1 MLASAGVAAPAHA
14 ATASPAKPAVKA
26 AKTVQQLCPPA
37 TKDAFACQSMRRTD
51 IAPSAKGLQ
60 LDTTPSGFGPSDLA
74 SAYNLP
80 SNGGAGQTVAIV
92 DAFDDP
98 NVEADLAVYRAQYG
112 LPACTTANGC
122 FSKVDQRG
130 GTDYPTPDANWAGE
144 ISLDVDMVSAI
155 APQAHIILVEA
166 DTNDPTNLGASVDE
180 AVALGAKFVSNSYA
194 GPEDPSETT
203 ALDAYFD
210 HPGVAV
216 VASSDDDGYGAAY
229 PASSPYVTAVGGT
242 SLVRD
247 SSARGWSESVWNN
260 SFGATGSGCSAYEPK
275 PSFQTDSGCANRAEA
290 DVSAD
295 ADPATGVATYDTYQ
309 YSGWGV
315 SGGTSASSPMIA
327 SMYADAGTPAAGS
340 NPVSYPYAD
349 QSAFNDVTS
358 GSNGTCTPAYLCT
371 AGPGYDGPTGIG
383 TPNGLAAFTS
393 GPRGVLKGTVTGSD
407 GTPLAGAKVTIGTTS
422 LTTLAD
428 GTFTTS
434 LPPGTY
440 TLSVADYGYATGTID
455 NVVVTDGGT
464 TTENVTLAAVAHTT
478 VSGTV
483 TDGSGKG
490 WPLYATVKVEGA
502 PGAPVY
508 TNPKTGAYSVQVPV
522 NASYTLDVTS
532 AYTGYQP
539 VKQAVTVGTSAVAQN
554 VSVPIDAT
562 GCTAPGYTLNHQ
574 GVYESFDG
582 TGLPAG
588 WSVDNAPGTVGGWSF
603 DNEGQRGNITGGSG
617 NFAIVD
623 SDFLGFNN
631 SQDTTLT
638 SPVAD
643 LSGQSDPE
651 LSFDSLYYSYP
662 GQAGNVDLSLDGG
675 TTWTTLAQYADD
687 DVDGNVT
694 IPLPQAADHS
704 QVRVRFHFTASWGLF
719 WELDDVLI
727 GGTSCDQTPGG
738 LVVGQ
743 VSDANTAAGVPAV
756 TVSENGSPAVTATT
770 ATTTDPAL
778 TGSFYWLF
786 SPKTGAQSFTAAK
799 THYTSGSTT
808 VTVPDSGVAEADFS
822 LKAGRLAIT
831 QSSLSD
837 TLAWGGTGSKNLTV
851 KNTGSAPA
859 TLNLS
864 EAAGG
869 FSIQGVKQT
878 GAALQHVSGTFSD
891 GDAAVSLAK
900 AKAAGKVKGA
910 APSSASGAAAGTAWQ
925 PIANFPT
932 TIQDNIADYYQGKL
946 YSGFGFD
953 GTSDQSSLYA
963 YDTAAGTWSQ
973 LASAPET
980 REDPAH
986 GFIGGKLYVTGG
998 WGPTGNPDTNTEIYD
1013 PASNSWSAGP
1023 AWSGASA
1030 GGAGSAVLGSKLY
1043 VVGGCDAQECG
1054 STNVSVLDTA
1064 SGTWSTVASYPE
1076 STSWLTCGAIAA
1088 SIYCAGGD
1096 SGTGA
1101 GSQHTYKYDPAAN
1114 AWTQLANMPAGL
1126 WGSAGTVANGELLMQ
1141 GGVINGALTNQGY
1154 AYDAGTDTWSALPNA
1169 DAPAYRFAGAVGF
1182 YTVGGGEGTFTIP
1195 LNTASVLPG
1204 YDQGSTGDVPWFSE
1218 SASTVTL
1225 APGKS
1230 ATVTVTFNAADPSI
1244 VQPGTYSASLQ
1255 ADSDTPY
1262 SIAPLAIS
1270 LQVSPPKTWGKI
1282 TGVIQYTDSTGKL
1295 VPISGATV
1303 QIDTWATSYTL
1314 HTTADGSY
1322 ALWLDTRNNPLT
1334 IIAAKD
1340 GFQPK
1345 TATVKITKGNTVIE
1359 SFTLLKG

>member
-14 ATASPAKPAVKA
+14 ATASAAKKPAKAVA
-26 AKTVQQLCPPA
+26 TVEQMCPPA
-37 TKDAFACQSMRRTD
+37 AKGTFTCQSVRRTD
-51 IAPSAKGLQ
+51 IAPAAKGVMS
-60 LDTTPSGFGPSDLA
+60 DTTPSGYGPSDLI
-74 SAYNLP
+74 SAYDLP
-80 SNGGAGQTVAIV
+80 SGGGAGETVAIV

-122 FSKVDQRG
+122 FTKVDQRG
-130 GTDYPTPDANWAGE
+130 GTDYPTPAADWAGE

-166 DTNDPTNLGASVDE
+166 DTNDPNNLGASVDE
-180 AVALGAKFVSNSYA
+180 AVALGAKYVSNSYA

-229 PASSPYVTAVGGT
+229 PASSPYVTSVGGT

-247 SSARGWSESVWNN
+247 SSTRGWSESVWDNQ
-260 SFGATGSGCSAYEPK
+260 FGAPGSGCSAYEPK
-275 PSFQTDSGCANRAEA
+275 PAFQTDSGCANRTVS

-309 YSGWGV
+309 YPGWGV
-315 SGGTSASSPMIA
+315 TGGTSASSPMIA
-327 SMYADAGTPAAGS
+327 SMYADAGTPAVGS
-340 NPVSYPYAD
+340 NAVSYPYAD
-349 QSAFNDVTS
+349 PSAFNDVTS
-358 GSNGTCTPAYLCT
+358 GSNGTCAPAYLCT
-371 AGPGYDGPTGIG
+371 AGPGYDGPTGLG
-383 TPNGLAAFTS
+383 TPNGLAGFTS
-393 GPRGVLKGTVTGSD
+393 GPRGVLTGTVTDSD
-407 GTPLAGAKVTIGTTS
+407 GKPLAGAKVSTGQLSFVTA
-422 LTTLAD
+422 AD
-428 GTFTTS
+428 GSFTGS
-434 LPPGTY
+434 FPPGTY
-440 TLSVADYGYATGTID
+440 TLSVSDYGYATTTID
-455 NVVVTDGGT
+455 NVVITDGGT

-490 WPLYATVKVEGA
+490 WPLYASIKVEGA

-508 TNPKTGAYSVQVPV
+508 SNPKTGAYSVDVPV
-522 NASYTLDVTS
+522 DASYTLDVTS
-532 AYTGYQP
+532 AYTGYKP
-539 VKQAVTVGTSAVAQN
+539 VTQAVTVGTSAVSQN
-554 VSVPIDAT
+554 VSVPVDAAA
-562 GCTAPGYTLNHQ
+562 CDAPGYTLNEH
-574 GVYESFDG
+574 GVYETFDG
-582 TGLPAG
+582 TSLPAG
-588 WSVDNAPGTVGGWSF
+588 WTVDNAPDTVGGWSF
-603 DNEGQRGNITGGSG
+603 DNEGHRGNITGGSG

-623 SDFLGFNN
+623 SDFLGPSN

-643 LSGQSDPE
+643 LSGQSAPE

-662 GQAGNVDLSLDGG
+662 DQAGNVDLSLDGG
-675 TTWTTLAQYADD
+675 ATWTTLAQYADD

-694 IPLPQAADHS
+694 IPLPQAAGDS
-704 QVRVRFHFTASWGLF
+704 QVRVRFHFTGTWGLF
-719 WELDDVLI
+719 WELDNVLI

-743 VSDANTAAGVPAV
+743 VSDANTKAGVPAV
-756 TVSENGSPAVTATT
+756 TVSEDGSPAVTATT
-770 ATTTDPAL
+770 ATTSDPAL

-799 THYTSGSTT
+799 THYTSGSAT
-808 VTVPDSGVAEADFS
+808 VNVPDSGVTEADYS

-831 QSSLSD
+831 PASLSD
-837 TLAWGGTGSKNLTV
+837 SLAWGGTGSKTLTV

-864 EAAGG
+864 EASGG
-869 FSIQGVKQT
+869 FTIQGVKQV
-878 GAALQHVSGTFSD
+878 GAPLQHVAGTFPD

-900 AKAAGKVKGA
+900 AKAAGKAKGTAPA
-910 APSSASGAAAGTAWQ
+910 AAAAGTAWQ

-932 TIQDNIADYYQGKL
+932 PIQDNIADYYQGKL

-953 GTSDQSSLYA
+953 GTSDTSSLYA

-973 LASAPET
+973 LAGAPET
-980 REDPAH
+980 RESPAH
-986 GFIGGKLYVTGG
+986 GFIDGKLYVTGG
-998 WGPTGNPDTNTEIYD
+998 WGPSGNPDTNTEIYD
-1013 PASNSWSAGP
+1013 PASNTWSSGP
-1023 AWSGASA
+1023 AWSTASA
-1030 GGAGSAVLGSKLY
+1030 GAGSAVLGSKLY
-1043 VVGGCDAQECG
+1043 VVGGCDAQTCG

-1064 SGTWSTVASYPE
+1064 SGTWSTAASYPE
-1076 STSWLTCGAIAA
+1076 DTSWLTCGTIAA

-1096 SGTGA
+1096 AGTGA
-1101 GSQHTYKYDPAAN
+1101 GSQHTYKYDPSAN
-1114 AWTQLANMPAGL
+1114 AWTQMADLPTGL
-1126 WGSAGTVANGELLMQ
+1126 WGSAGTTANGELLMQ

-1154 AYDAGTDTWSALPNA
+1154 AYDAGTNSWSALPNA

-1182 YTVGGGEGTFTIP
+1182 YTVGGGEGSFTIP

-1218 SASTVTL
+1218 SASTVTI

-1230 ATVTVTFNAADPSI
+1230 ATVTVSFDAADPSI
-1244 VQPGTYSASLQ
+1244 VQPGTYTASLQ

-1314 HTTADGSY
+1314 HTGTDGSY

-1345 TATVKITKGNTVIE
+1345 TATVKITKGNTTVE
-1359 SFTLLKG
+1359 TFTLLKG